1 MTEEAPAAVETPRE
15 VGVLPL
21 SDVRIL
27 AVEQYGAGPFGSI
40 HLAELGA
47 DVIKIEDPDTDGDI
61 GRFVPPHD
69 GTGDS
74 LFFETFNHNKRS
86 VGLDLSHPEGREVF
100 ERLVRRSDVVY
111 SNLRGDVPTK
121 LRLRYDDL
129 RHLNPRIVCCSLSGF
144 GMSGPHASAPGYDY
158 ILQGLAGWMWL
169 TGEPDS
175 PPTKAGLSLVDF
187 ASGYVAAIS
196 IVAGVHAARRDGVGM
211 DSDLALY
218 DVAMNLLTYVATWQL
233 SRGLTTQRMPSSGHP
248 TLVPFQTFRTSDGW
262 IVVACAKEKFWRRL
276 VREIGHPELSDD
288 PRFADFGARS
298 AHRAELV
305 PILERAFRR
314 ESQEAWLRRL
324 EASGVP
330 AGPAHDLR
338 AALEDPLVAERDL
351 VIGYEHDGLGE
362 VRFVRSAVDVGGER
376 AAAGPAPRLGDD
388 SRTVLRD
395 LADLGDE
402 RIEALARA
410 GVVRVR

>member
-1 MTEEAPAAVETPRE
+1 MGAVGSPLGTT
-15 VGVLPL
+15 VLPL

-27 AVEQYGAGPFGSI
+27 AVEQYGAGPFGTI

-47 DVIKIEDPDTDGDI
+47 EVIKIEDPRVDGDV
-61 GRFVPPHD
+61 GRYVPPHD

-86 VGLDLSHPEGREVF
+86 LGLDLAHADGREVF

-111 SNLRGDVPTK
+111 SNLRGDVPAK
-121 LRLRYDDL
+121 LGLRYEDL

-144 GMSGPHASAPGYDY
+144 GMSGSHASAPGYDY

-169 TGEPDS
+169 TGEPDA
-175 PPTKAGLSLVDF
+175 PPTKTGLSLVDF

-196 IVAGVHAARRDGVGM
+196 ILAGVHAARRDGVGM

-233 SRGLTTQRMPSSGHP
+233 SRGLTTERVGSSAHP
-248 TLVPFQTFRTSDGW
+248 TLVPFQTFPTSDGW
-262 IVVACAKEKFWRRL
+262 IVVACAKEKFWRLL
-276 VREIGHPELSDD
+276 VGEIGRPELAED
-288 PRFADFGARS
+288 PRFADFAVRA

-305 PILERAFRR
+305 PILEEVFRA
-314 ESQEAWLRRL
+314 ETQATWLRRL
-324 EASGVP
+324 GAAGVP

-338 AALEDPLVAERDL
+338 AALDDPLVMERDL
-351 VIGYEHDGLGE
+351 VSGYEHDGLGA
-362 VRFVRSAVDVGGER
+362 VRFIRSAVDVGGAR
-376 AAAGPAPRLGDD
+376 ATLAPAPRFGEDTR
-388 SRTVLRD
+388 SVLRD
-395 LADLGDE
+395 LADLGDD
-402 RIEALARA
+402 RIDALVEA
-410 GVVRVR
+410 GVVRIR

>member
-1 MTEEAPAAVETPRE
+1 
-15 VGVLPL
+15 VLPL

-27 AVEQYGAGPFGSI
+27 AVEQYGAGPFGTV

-47 DVIKIEDPDTDGDI
+47 EVIKIEDPHAEGDI
-61 GRFVPPHD
+61 GRYVPPHD

-86 VGLDLSHPEGREVF
+86 LGLDLAHADGREVF

-111 SNLRGDVPTK
+111 SNLRGDVPGK
-121 LRLRYDDL
+121 LRLRYADL

-169 TGEPDS
+169 TGEPDA

-196 IVAGVHAARRDGVGM
+196 ILAAVHAARRDGVGM

-233 SRGLTTQRMPSSGHP
+233 SRGLTTKRVGSSAHP
-248 TLVPFQTFRTSDGW
+248 TLVPFQTFPTSDGW

-276 VREIGHPELSDD
+276 VEEIGRPELAED
-288 PRFADFGARS
+288 PRFVDFAV
-298 AHRAELV
+298 RAAYRDELV
-305 PILERAFRR
+305 PVLEEAFRA
-314 ESQEAWLRRL
+314 ETQATWLRRL
-324 EASGVP
+324 EAAGVP
-330 AGPAHDLR
+330 AGPAHDLP
-338 AALEDPLVAERDL
+338 AALDDPLVAERDI
-351 VIGYEHDGLGE
+351 VTGYEHDALGT
-362 VRFVRSAVDVGGER
+362 VRFIRSAVDVGGAR
-376 AAAGPAPRLGDD
+376 VPVAPAPRLGEDTR
-388 SRTVLRD
+388 SVLRD
-395 LADLGDE
+395 LADLGDD
-402 RIEALARA
+402 RIEALARD
-410 GVVRVR
+410 GVVRMR